1 MEIGAILAL
10 LSALAFAGN
19 QVLVRRA
26 THQANESFTAMAMT
40 LLIGT
45 PPFALITYLT
55 GEWYYLWSISWRA
68 IILLISAG
76 IVQFIIVTY
85 VYYSAIRMLGANK
98 AVSIAR
104 TNIIISILFGIF
116 FLNEHVTAFLVIGA
130 LFIMAGAILVSIGN
144 EKGSVR
150 VPQKG
155 VFLALGAALG
165 MATSAAFIRLA
176 MQEFPHVFA
185 GTFLAYIAS
194 FILIV
199 FITVS
204 SHSARRN
211 LLLQKRE
218 TVLLLTVVSFAMLA
232 AHVLRFA
239 ALIYSPVSVVQP
251 LQGTIALFVF
261 ALSWIANRRIDVFN
275 WRVIAAILL
284 VSFGTFLVSY

>member
-1 MEIGAILAL
+1 METGVILAL

-45 PPFALITYLT
+45 PPFALVTYLS
-55 GEWYYLWSISWRA
+55 GEWHYLWSISWRA
-68 IILLISAG
+68 IALLISAG

-85 VYYSAIRMLGANK
+85 VYYSAIRILGANK
-98 AVSIAR
+98 AVSIGR
-104 TNIIISILFGIF
+104 TNIIISVLFGVF
-116 FLNEHVTAFLVIGA
+116 FLNEYVTALLVIGA
-130 LFIMAGAILVSIGN
+130 LLIMVGAILVSMENG
-144 EKGSVR
+144 KGSAR
-150 VPQKG
+150 IPQKG

-165 MATSAAFIRLA
+165 MATSAALIRLA

-185 GTFLAYIAS
+185 GTFVAYIAS

-199 FITVS
+199 FIIVS
-204 SHSARRN
+204 SHSIRRQM
-211 LLLQKRE
+211 LLQKRE
-218 TVLLLTVVSFAMLA
+218 TVLLLTGVAFAMLT
-232 AHVLRFA
+232 AHLLRFA

-261 ALSWIANRRIDVFN
+261 SLSWIANRRIDVFN

-284 VSFGTFLVSY
+284 VSVGAFLVSR

>member
-1 MEIGAILAL
+1 METGVILAL

-40 LLIGT
+40 LLIGP
-45 PPFALITYLT
+45 PPFALVTYLS
-55 GEWYYLWSISWRA
+55 GEWHYLWSISWRA
-68 IILLISAG
+68 IALLISAG

-85 VYYSAIRMLGANK
+85 VYYSAIRILGANK
-98 AVSIAR
+98 AVSIGR
-104 TNIIISILFGIF
+104 TNIIISVLFGVF
-116 FLNEHVTAFLVIGA
+116 FLNEYVTALLVIGA
-130 LFIMAGAILVSIGN
+130 LLIMVGAILVSMENG
-144 EKGSVR
+144 KGSAR
-150 VPQKG
+150 IPQKG

-165 MATSAAFIRLA
+165 MATSAALIRLA

-185 GTFLAYIAS
+185 GTFVAYIAS

-199 FITVS
+199 FIIVS
-204 SHSARRN
+204 SHSIRRQM
-211 LLLQKRE
+211 LLQKRE
-218 TVLLLTVVSFAMLA
+218 TVLLLTGVAFAMLT
-232 AHVLRFA
+232 AHLLRFA

-261 ALSWIANRRIDVFN
+261 SLSWIANRRIDVFN

-284 VSFGTFLVSY
+284 VSVGAFLVSR